1 MATQKDSG
9 HAKNAFNLDK
19 LNQVLTTFG
28 AAYNPANAKITL
40 AGLQTM
46 YTNANAKLSD
56 FGQAYTDWKNAT
68 NKREIEF
75 EDLDKFSTKLLGALQ
90 STGAS
95 QQTIDDFNSLVR
107 KMRGDSK
114 KAKNAPEST
123 PIPSPTPTPNQTEN
137 SVSTSQQ
144 SFDNK
149 LQHFSQMVLLLGSE
163 PLYVPNETAYTVAKL
178 QGKLTALTAA
188 NTAANLASANLK
200 AARIA
205 RNTYF
210 YQENS
215 GLLDMIK
222 QVKAYVKSIYGANS
236 QQFAEVAAIPF
247 FRILPTDKAN

>member
-9 HAKNAFNLDK
+9 HAKNAYNLDK
-19 LNQVLTTFG
+19 LNQVLSTFG
-28 AAYNPANAKITL
+28 SAYNPVNAKITL
-40 AGLQTM
+40 AGLTTLH
-46 YTNANAKLSD
+46 TNANAKLAD
-56 FGQAYTDWKNAT
+56 FSQAFTAWKNAT

-75 EDLDKFSTKLLGALQ
+75 QDLDKFSTKLLGALQ
-90 STGAS
+90 STGAT

-114 KAKNAPEST
+114 NSKTAVVNS
-123 PIPSPTPTPNQTEN
+123 PIPSPTPTPNQTDN
-137 SVSTSQQ
+137 SISTSQQ

-188 NTAANLASANLK
+188 NTAANLATANLK

-215 GLLDMIK
+215 GLLDLIK

-247 FRILPTDKAN
+247 FRVVAADKAN